1 MDTAYAAAV
10 FITVFAIINP
20 LSNVAFF
27 VALTDG
33 FTSLEKRRVARH
45 ALVVATVVLFLAAFI
60 GRGVFSLYG
69 LTVPAFRIAG
79 GILVFKI
86 GFDMVQGQR
95 PKSKRT
101 DEERQEALE
110 RDEVG
115 AVPLG
120 VPMHAGPGAISTVM
134 ILVSDG
140 PSAPQW
146 GIILASVVV
155 TMAVSYALLMNADR
169 IFARLGRLG
178 AMTFGR
184 VMGLI
189 ITAVGVRVILL
200 GLEQTGREWGLIA

>member
-1 MDTAYAAAV
+1 MFLTL
-10 FITVFAIINP
+10 FAIINP

-27 VALTDG
+27 LALTDG
-33 FTSLEKRRVARH
+33 FSRAEKKRVAWH
-45 ALVVATVVLFLAAFI
+45 ALVVATVVLFLSALI
-60 GRGVFSLYG
+60 GKWVFGLYG

-101 DEERQEALE
+101 DEEREEALARE
-110 RDEVG
+110 EVG

-134 ILVSDG
+134 ILVADG
-140 PSAPQW
+140 PGPFEW
-146 GIILASVVV
+146 GVILASITG
-155 TMAVSYALLMNADR
+155 TMLISYVLLMNAEPLFR
-169 IFARLGRLG
+169 RMGRMG
-178 AMTFGR
+178 TMTFGR
-184 VMGLI
+184 IMGLI

-200 GLEQTGREWGLIA
+200 GLEQIVRDWGLIG